1 MQPPPPPT
9 LLTSPPIR
17 DTEQLFMSTRSGTA
31 SLPLHGGRVPGWLA
45 SRMAELGA
53 AIAEVV
59 IVTEGRRGFLRR
71 LSDPF
76 WFQAFGAAMGMDWH
90 SSGITTSVM
99 GALKRGLNPRSR
111 DLGLHVCGGRGRH
124 SRRTPEELLDLASRL
139 RLDGDDLVRTS
150 KLVAKVDGVA
160 LQDGFQLYL
169 HSFVLTD
176 GGDWVVVQQG
186 MNGDARQAR
195 RYHWRSEAV
204 SSFVEEP
211 HAAVVGLS
219 QGTIVNLTD
228 RRSAS
233 ARDASLEIASGD
245 PGSAVNELRRIA
257 GGRHLQMPAHHEV
270 RASDVFLRRMHGVL
284 ATAHDAGTA
293 RFDDLLLTRGL
304 GPRTM
309 QAIALVA
316 EVAFGAPSRFD
327 DPARFAFAHGGK
339 DGHPHPVPLKVYD
352 RTLHALRGAV
362 DRARIGRSDKVEAL
376 RRIERRVRR
385 LEREV
390 SGPSFDELVEDEWRR
405 SPDRGGMTVFGG
417 AGPDVEQEVRG
428 THGRPRTATAPG
440 PRQLSLFA

>member
-1 MQPPPPPT
+1 M
-9 LLTSPPIR
+9 
-17 DTEQLFMSTRSGTA
+17 
-31 SLPLHGGRVPGWLA
+31 PGWLA

-59 IVTEGRRGFLRR
+59 VVTEGRRGFLRR

-99 GALKRGLNPRSR
+99 GALKRGLSPRSG

-124 SRRTPEELLDLASRL
+124 SRKTPEELLRLANRL
-139 RLDGDDLVRTS
+139 GLDGDDLVRTS

-176 GGDWVVVQQG
+176 EGDWVVVQQG
-186 MNGDARQAR
+186 MNGENHQAR

-204 SSFVEEP
+204 TSFVEEP
-211 HAAVVGLS
+211 HDAVVGPS
-219 QGTIVNLTD
+219 QGSIVNLTD
-228 RRSAS
+228 RRAAE
-233 ARDASLEIASGD
+233 ARNTSVEIAGGD
-245 PGSAVNELRRIA
+245 PDNAVQELRRIVA
-257 GGRHLQMPAHHEV
+257 GRHLQMPAHHEV
-270 RASDVFLRRMHGVL
+270 KASDIFLRRLHGVL
-284 ATAHDAGTA
+284 ATAREAGA
-293 RFDDLLLTRGL
+293 SRFDDLLLTPGL

-309 QAIALVA
+309 QAIALVS

-362 DRARIGRSDKVEAL
+362 DRARIGRGDKVEAL
-376 RRIERRVRR
+376 RRIERRLRI
-385 LEREV
+385 LEREARD
-390 SGPSFDELVEDEWRR
+390 GPSFDEILDHEWRQ
-405 SPDRGGMTVFGG
+405 SPGRGGMTVLGE
-417 AGPDVEQEVRG
+417 AGPGVERSVRGARDRRRSAGTHEQERDL
-428 THGRPRTATAPG
+428 PRTPE
-440 PRQLSLFA
+440 QLPLFA

>member
-1 MQPPPPPT
+1 MP
-9 LLTSPPIR
+9 
-17 DTEQLFMSTRSGTA
+17 
-31 SLPLHGGRVPGWLA
+31 HWLA

-99 GALKRGLNPRSR
+99 GALKRGLGPRSG
-111 DLGLHVCGGRGRH
+111 DLGLHVCGGRGKH
-124 SRRTPEELLDLASRL
+124 SRRTPEELVRLAGRL
-139 RLDGDDLVRTS
+139 GLDGDELVRTS

-176 GGDWVVVQQG
+176 DGDWVVVQQG
-186 MNGDARQAR
+186 MNGDKRQAR

-204 SSFVEEP
+204 TSFVEEP
-211 HAAVVGLS
+211 HDAVVGPP
-219 QGTIVNLTD
+219 QGSIVNLTD
-228 RRSAS
+228 RRAAE
-233 ARDASLEIASGD
+233 ARDTTVEIAGGD
-245 PGSAVNELRRIA
+245 PDAAVRELRQIVA
-257 GGRHLQMPAHHEV
+257 GRHLQMPAHHEV
-270 RASDVFLRRMHGVL
+270 RASDVFLRRLHGVL
-284 ATAHDAGTA
+284 ATAREAGVS
-293 RFDDLLLTRGL
+293 RFDELLLTPGL

-309 QAIALVA
+309 QAIALVS

-339 DGHPHPVPLKVYD
+339 DGHPHPVPLEVYD

-362 DRARIGRSDKVEAL
+362 DRARIGRGDKVEAL
-376 RRIERRVRR
+376 RRVERRLRI
-385 LEREV
+385 LEREARD
-390 SGPSFDELVEDEWRR
+390 GPSFDEILDHEWRQ
-405 SPDRGGMTVFGG
+405 SPARGGMTVLGQ
-417 AGPDVEQEVRG
+417 AGPEVERKVRG
-428 THGRPRTATAPG
+428 SQDPARSAMTTEPIPE
-440 PRQLSLFA
+440 QLSLFA